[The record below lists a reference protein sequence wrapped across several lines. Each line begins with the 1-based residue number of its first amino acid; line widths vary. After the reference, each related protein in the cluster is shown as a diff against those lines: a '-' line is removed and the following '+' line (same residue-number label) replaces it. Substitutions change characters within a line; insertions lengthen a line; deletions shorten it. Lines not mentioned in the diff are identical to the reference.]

1 MGCEKCVLFA
11 LQKSELRRVLEHVVE
26 LESQCRKHESNWMI
40 VSECL
45 TVIETQQSTL
55 SEDIN
60 ETLQKAQQYVRD
72 SLDLQTRVFKM
83 QNIGTWLNMSDFK
96 SVSVSHLFSC
106 M

>member
-1 MGCEKCVLFA
+1 V
-11 LQKSELRRVLEHVVE
+11 LQKEQVHHLLERVDE

-45 TVIETQQSTL
+45 SVIETQQSTL

-83 QNIGTWLNMSDFK
+83 QNIGTWLNTSDFK
-96 SVSVSHLFSC
+96 SVRILQQFSQVILPI
-106 M
+106 